1 MSTLPNNPPLY
12 NNDEVPQ
19 KIALTSRRAASTIEN
34 ADIGSALLWMVRAG
48 LVAALVTPLIVAPG
62 AYFPFV
68 VGKAIYSRSVIEIAF
83 ALWVALVIF
92 YPRRRP
98 RLSWVLIAFAVWLL
112 ASWVSGALGVSY
124 ARSVWST
131 YERMQGVADLAHWL
145 AFAMMCATAFDSAR
159 AWRVFFSFN
168 LLVCVVVCSLGL
180 LSLYDYVQSDSLG
193 VGGGRVEATLG
204 NPTYLAGYAA
214 VNALIGMGLLL
225 RSFASGADSGSDGTP
240 RAESS
245 RRAGR
250 SRRARAA
257 ASAAVFNADAYLRP
271 LWIVA
276 VALCLWTIWETASR
290 GAVAGLGI
298 ALLILAA
305 FYAPRRAARS
315 PLARKAALALL
326 AAFAAGLA
334 LFAIARTTTVLDPAI
349 RSSQMLTRLS
359 LVGDAADRSLR
370 GRLIAIEAGL
380 RAFPESPLFGWGT
393 DNFLT
398 AWGRHF
404 DYEETGIETRFD
416 RAHSKVVEE
425 LVTKGA
431 VGLAAYMLIW
441 AAAARAL
448 IRALRRGRASERAL
462 TAVIGAAMIAYFT
475 QNLFLFDNTSSSLQ
489 FALLIA
495 FAAGLEMRSR
505 ADDGE
510 TTAARESGTANRRRS
525 AGRIRSALGG
535 VPVRAAIA
543 TVVVAL
549 MLALTL
555 AVNLRIYAAA
565 SAILRAETEFVW
577 FERADLYL
585 ESIETFPG
593 LANYPRRLLAYDL
606 SLRLADMSDDEFD
619 LAVRIV
625 ETAAAHGADSDPTD
639 WVFEAGLASF
649 FQRASIRDRAFLE
662 RAAAHVAIGLALAP
676 RAKET
681 LGVQREQER
690 LEKFFES
697 QDGGGVSP

>member
-1 MSTLPNNPPLY
+1 
-12 NNDEVPQ
+12 
-19 KIALTSRRAASTIEN
+19 
-34 ADIGSALLWMVRAG
+34 MVRAG

-92 YPRRRP
+92 YPSHRP
-98 RLSWVLIAFAVWLL
+98 RLSWVLIAFAVWLA
-112 ASWVSGALGVSY
+112 ASWIAGALGVSY
-124 ARSVWST
+124 ARSMWST
-131 YERMQGVADLAHWL
+131 FERMQGVADLAHWL

-168 LLVCVVVCSLGL
+168 LLVCVVVCALGL

-225 RSFASGADSGSDGTP
+225 RSFASSGDVTP
-240 RAESS
+240 RAES

-257 ASAAVFNADAYLRP
+257 SAAAFNMDAYLRP

-276 VALCLWTIWETASR
+276 VVLCLWTIWETASR
-290 GAVAGLGI
+290 GAVAGL
-298 ALLILAA
+298 ALALIILAA

-326 AAFAAGLA
+326 AAFAVGMA

-359 LVGDAADRSLR
+359 LVGGAADRSLR

-380 RAFPESPLFGWGT
+380 QAFPESPLFGWGT

-398 AWGRHF
+398 AWGRYF

-510 TTAARESGTANRRRS
+510 KTVARESGTAKRRRS

-543 TVVVAL
+543 TIIVAL

-555 AVNLRIYAAA
+555 AVNVRMYAAA
-565 SAILRAETEFVW
+565 SAVLRAETQAHW
-577 FERADLYL
+577 LDRADLYL

-606 SLRLADMSDDEFD
+606 SLRLADMSEEEFD

-625 ETAAAHGADSDPTD
+625 ETAAAQGADDDPTD

-649 FQRASIRDRAFLE
+649 FQRASIRDRALLE
-662 RAAAHVAIGLALAP
+662 RAAAHVAIGLSLAP

-697 QDGGGVSP
+697 QAGGGASP